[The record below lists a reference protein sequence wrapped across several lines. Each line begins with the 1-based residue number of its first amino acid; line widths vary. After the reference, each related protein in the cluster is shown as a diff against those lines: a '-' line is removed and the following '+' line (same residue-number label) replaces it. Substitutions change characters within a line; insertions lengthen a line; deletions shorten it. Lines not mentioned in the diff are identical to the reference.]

1 MTREEVKTIFPD
13 ATDEQ
18 VNAFLD
24 KNSRDIGKA
33 KGDGDKHKAE
43 VERLKQQIT
52 EKDNTISEMEKAK
65 GDADKIAAELEKY
78 KQAEADRQAAEKA
91 AEEDRILTEAVT
103 SAIGDKEFVNDMT
116 KNGYIAEVKK
126 ALADPANKGK
136 GAAEIFESLTKDV
149 EGIFKNPQQ
158 TKVTVPSASG
168 AGNGQ
173 TFTREQIQNMSPKE
187 INENWDNIKNS
198 LKGL

>member
-1 MTREEVKTIFPD
+1 MKREEVRELIPD
-13 ATDEQ
+13 ISDE
-18 VNAFLD
+18 VLGKLLD
-24 KNSRDIGKA
+24 INSRDIGKA
-33 KGDGDKHKAE
+33 KGDADKYKDE
-43 VERLKQQIT
+43 ITSLKQQIT
-52 EKDNTISEMEKAK
+52 EKDTTISEMEKAK
-65 GDADKIAAELEKY
+65 GDAEKIQAELDKY

-103 SAIGDKEFVNDMT
+103 TAIGDKEFVNDMT

-158 TKVTVPSASG
+158 TPVTVPPANG
-168 AGNGQ
+168 GNLFSNDDEAMMRRVMGLPP
-173 TFTREQIQNMSPKE
+173 NKKE
-187 INENWDNIKNS
+187 
-198 LKGL
+198 

>member
-1 MTREEVKTIFPD
+1 MKREEVRELIPD
-13 ATDEQ
+13 ISED
-18 VNAFLD
+18 VLGKLLD
-24 KNSRDIGKA
+24 MNSRDIGKA
-33 KGDGDKHKAE
+33 KGDSDKYKDEIAS
-43 VERLKQQIT
+43 LKQQIAD
-52 EKDNTISEMEKAK
+52 KDTAIAEMEKAK
-65 GDADKIAAELEKY
+65 GDAEKIQAELDKY
-78 KQAEADRQAAEKA
+78 KQAEEDRKAAEKA

-158 TKVTVPSASG
+158 TKVTVPSA
-168 AGNGQ
+168 NGGSLFSDSEEAMMRQ
-173 TFTREQIQNMSPKE
+173 AMGLPPVKKE
-187 INENWDNIKNS
+187 
-198 LKGL
+198 

>member
-1 MTREEVKTIFPD
+1 MKREEVRELIPD
-13 ATDEQ
+13 ISDE
-18 VNAFLD
+18 VLGKLLD
-24 KNSRDIGKA
+24 INSRDIGKA
-33 KGDGDKHKAE
+33 KGDADKYKDEIAS
-43 VERLKQQIT
+43 LKQQIAD
-52 EKDNTISEMEKAK
+52 KDTAIAEMEKAK
-65 GDADKIAAELEKY
+65 GDAEKIQAELDKY

-103 SAIGDKEFVNDMT
+103 TAIGDKEFVNDMT

-158 TKVTVPSASG
+158 TKVTVPSAGSG
-168 AGNGQ
+168 GNNGLTTDEIRMNNFISAARAAAGL
-173 TFTREQIQNMSPKE
+173 KE
-187 INENWDNIKNS
+187 
-198 LKGL
+198 KG

>member
-1 MTREEVKTIFPD
+1 MKQEEVRELIPD
-13 ATDEQ
+13 ISKD
-18 VNAFLD
+18 VLGKLLD
-24 KNSRDIGKA
+24 INSRDIGKA
-33 KGDGDKHKAE
+33 KGDADKYKEEIAS
-43 VERLKQQIT
+43 LKQQIAD
-52 EKDNTISEMEKAK
+52 KDTAIAEMEKAK
-65 GDADKIAAELEKY
+65 GDAEKIQAELDKY

-103 SAIGDKEFVNDMT
+103 TAIGDKEFVNDMT
-116 KNGYIAEVKK
+116 KNGYIAEVKR

-158 TKVTVPSASG
+158 TKVTVPPASG

>member
-1 MTREEVKTIFPD
+1 MKREEVRELIPD
-13 ATDEQ
+13 ISDE
-18 VNAFLD
+18 VLSKLLD
-24 KNSRDIGKA
+24 MNSRDIGKA
-33 KGDGDKHKAE
+33 KGDADKYKDEIAS
-43 VERLKQQIT
+43 LKQQIAD
-52 EKDNTISEMEKAK
+52 KDTAIAEMEKAK
-65 GDADKIAAELEKY
+65 GDAEKIQAELDKY

-103 SAIGDKEFVNDMT
+103 TAIGDKEFVNDMT

-149 EGIFKNPQQ
+149 DGIFKNPQQ

>member
-1 MTREEVKTIFPD
+1 MKQEEVRELIPD
-13 ATDEQ
+13 ISKD
-18 VNAFLD
+18 VLGKLLD
-24 KNSRDIGKA
+24 LNTRDIGKA
-33 KGDGDKHKAE
+33 KGDADKYKDEIAS
-43 VERLKQQIT
+43 LKQQIA
-52 EKDNTISEMEKAK
+52 EKDTTISEMEKAK
-65 GDADKIAAELEKY
+65 GDAEKIQAELDRY
-78 KQAEADRQAAEKA
+78 KKAEEDRKAAEKA

-158 TKVTVPSASG
+158 TKVTVPSANG
-168 AGNGQ
+168 GNLFSNDDEAMMRRVMGLPP
-173 TFTREQIQNMSPKE
+173 NKKE
-187 INENWDNIKNS
+187 
-198 LKGL
+198 